1 MMRVLRLAAAV
12 LLAAISGFLAFAG
25 GVAISKVFAEYKD
38 SPDAVYIGFGGG
50 YLAVSVLFAAAA
62 LQTVSRT
69 GHPHRWLALT
79 LAAVVASAF
88 PYAALVGWPAY
99 ALNAVMALLA
109 VGSAAAYLK
118 AAPSRL

>member
-88 PYAALVGWPAY
+88 PYAEAVGNTGY
-99 ALNAVMALLA
+99 IVNGVLALLA
-109 VGSAAAYLK
+109 IASAVTYLRT
-118 AAPSRL
+118 APSA